1 MCMDGMMQLDVSAIC
16 LDGILNM
23 LILDSMHMEC
33 GGGLGCERTNKSVT
47 TDTPMHWGLYCIA
60 KGFGEAQRSDLTS
73 VTPPAGL
80 PHLANPPCA

>member
-1 MCMDGMMQLDVSAIC
+1 MCMDGMMQLDVPAIC

-60 KGFGEAQRSDLTS
+60 KGFGEAQRSDLT
-73 VTPPAGL
+73 
-80 PHLANPPCA
+80 